1 LHGISQILANA
12 ILKMKESIHAVENSL
27 LEKQWNRPALAGP
40 IPLLEGCQ
48 ASLFTCEGPQPKSW
62 SDFNYA

>member
-27 LEKQWNRPALAGP
+27 LEKQLNRPALAGP
-40 IPLLEGCQ
+40 IPLLEPE
-48 ASLFTCEGPQPKSW
+48 SIT
-62 SDFNYA
+62 